1 MNALILFVFLV
12 ANALLFM
19 NYYSA
24 SERIEKEDKEDIKQH
39 ITKDLQ
45 RMVSHFLVLGIDC
58 LFLNCCMIINEL
70 F

>member
-24 SERIEKEDKEDIKQH
+24 LERIEKEDKEDIKQH
-39 ITKDLQ
+39 ITKEIERL
-45 RMVSHFLVLGIDC
+45 IDR
-58 LFLNCCMIINEL
+58 IEED
-70 F
+70 

>member
-24 SERIEKEDKEDIKQH
+24 LKRIEKEDKDDIKQH
-39 ITKDLQ
+39 ITKE
-45 RMVSHFLVLGIDC
+45 
-58 LFLNCCMIINEL
+58 INRL
-70 F
+70 INQLTK

>member
-24 SERIEKEDKEDIKQH
+24 LERIEKEDKEDIKQH
-39 ITKDLQ
+39 ITKE
-45 RMVSHFLVLGIDC
+45 
-58 LFLNCCMIINEL
+58 INRVIKQITK
-70 F
+70 

>member
-24 SERIEKEDKEDIKQH
+24 LKRIEKEDTDDIKQH
-39 ITKDLQ
+39 ITKE
-45 RMVSHFLVLGIDC
+45 
-58 LFLNCCMIINEL
+58 INRVINQITEKD
-70 F
+70 

>member
-24 SERIEKEDKEDIKQH
+24 LKIIEKEDKDDIKQH
-39 ITKDLQ
+39 ITKE
-45 RMVSHFLVLGIDC
+45 
-58 LFLNCCMIINEL
+58 INRL
-70 F
+70 INQLTK

>member
-24 SERIEKEDKEDIKQH
+24 IKRIEKEDKDDIKQH
-39 ITKDLQ
+39 ITKE
-45 RMVSHFLVLGIDC
+45 
-58 LFLNCCMIINEL
+58 INRL
-70 F
+70 INQLTK

>member
-24 SERIEKEDKEDIKQH
+24 LERIEKEDKEDIKQH
-39 ITKDLQ
+39 ITKE
-45 RMVSHFLVLGIDC
+45 
-58 LFLNCCMIINEL
+58 INRL
-70 F
+70 INQLTK

>member
-24 SERIEKEDKEDIKQH
+24 LKRIEKEDKDDIKQH
-39 ITKDLQ
+39 ITKE
-45 RMVSHFLVLGIDC
+45 
-58 LFLNCCMIINEL
+58 INRVINQITEKD
-70 F
+70 

>member
-1 MNALILFVFLV
+1 MNVLILFVFLV

-24 SERIEKEDKEDIKQH
+24 LKRIEKEDKEDIKQH

-45 RMVSHFLVLGIDC
+45 RMVSHFLVLEHK
-58 LFLNCCMIINEL
+58 FV
-70 F
+70 

>member
-24 SERIEKEDKEDIKQH
+24 LERIEKEDKEDIKQH
-39 ITKDLQ
+39 ITKEINRL
-45 RMVSHFLVLGIDC
+45 IDR
-58 LFLNCCMIINEL
+58 IEED
-70 F
+70 

>member
-1 MNALILFVFLV
+1 MNTLILFVFLV

-24 SERIEKEDKEDIKQH
+24 LKRIEKEDKEDIKQH

-45 RMVSHFLVLGIDC
+45 RMVSHFLVLGYRLLIS
-58 LFLNCCMIINEL
+58 
-70 F
+70 